1 MGFKWFTST
10 QCVTATLV
18 SVPSRHSNP
27 VIFWIPADYFRF
39 PEGFQKVKC
48 SAARTPKRSEAGTSR

>member
-18 SVPSRHSNP
+18 SVPSQHSDP
-27 VIFWIPADYFRF
+27 VIFWIPAGVLDFRQVF
-39 PEGFQKVKC
+39 
-48 SAARTPKRSEAGTSR
+48 RR